1 MAKIQ
6 AVLAN
11 SSPNLLTHSD
21 LFTIFVPTLAKAA
34 SFEVGGPSSEASLL
48 TVVLSLF
55 LVDSL
60 IFLTIIMTIF
70 AIIDTQNEHYCQ
82 NSGYFL
88 QKVHPIS

>member
-1 MAKIQ
+1 MQILPFKMCIMAKIQ
-6 AVLAN
+6 AVLAK

-55 LVDSL
+55 FGRFTYLPHDNNDD
-60 IFLTIIMTIF
+60 IC
-70 AIIDTQNEHYCQ
+70 NY
-82 NSGYFL
+82 
-88 QKVHPIS
+88 